1 LNSAGLKKLNEA
13 LKAAGLFGMTQRHS
27 EMQRASAVYW
37 GLQYDGLPKW
47 HDPKA
52 SALPIRQ
59 KAPALQY
66 RLTYRAVNEI
76 GAYLFGKGRKPT
88 PQIEGEATDEA
99 QAALQKFYNSAS
111 GGTGIRHHL
120 GELGRLALLHGQAA
134 IAFHKRTFGGVS
146 RYSTEVIDTRM
157 SKPTFGRDR
166 IEEAVKLGIDDDE
179 LIELDEYWYTVE
191 FDPSGEEIIWLHRRL
206 WEIGKTTEFKPLSLD
221 EKLEWVEDK
230 ERTVAHGLQFI
241 TAEWVWNS
249 PVANDIDG
257 APLLSEAEFSLEDS
271 VNYTMSQIDRG
282 IAYNQEPLTV
292 FLGPNLQSGS
302 EIKRGAG
309 NTVQLPRDPSGG
321 VPEAKMLEISGGGQ
335 KTAMEWVRMVR
346 GAFYEIAQIVMHDP
360 QQAMNV
366 MSGTALERMM
376 YPTIAQVDK
385 IRPNYGRGIS
395 RLLRKMLQ
403 AEGLGLFDVMCA
415 WPAIIEPSAV
425 DILQAQTA
433 TIQARD
439 AGVITQKTT
448 IERTA
453 PFYGVED
460 VEAYRAEVQA
470 EEVSGGT
477 VSREDDFK
485 VEGI

>member
-1 LNSAGLKKLNEA
+1 MNSSGLKKLNDA
-13 LKAAGLFGMTQRHS
+13 LKAAGLFGITQRHR

-37 GLQYDGLPKW
+37 GLQYDGLPGW

-52 SALPIRQ
+52 RALPIRQ
-59 KAPALQY
+59 KAPAIQY

-76 GAYLFGKGRKPT
+76 SAYLFGKGRKPT
-88 PQIEGEATDEA
+88 PRIEGEATNEA
-99 QAALQKFYNSAS
+99 KAALHKFYNSAS

-120 GELGRLALLHGQAA
+120 GELGRLGLLHGQAV

-146 RYSTEVIDTRM
+146 RYSTEVINTQM
-157 SKPTFGRDR
+157 CKPTFGRDR

-179 LIELDEYWYTVE
+179 LIELDEYWHSVE
-191 FDPSGEEIIWLHRRL
+191 FDPSGEETIWLHRRL
-206 WEIGKTTEFKPLSLD
+206 WEIGKTTEFKPLSVD

-230 ERTVAHGLQFI
+230 ARTVEHGLSFI
-241 TAEWVWNS
+241 PAEWVWNV
-249 PVANDIDG
+249 PVSNDVDG

-292 FLGPNLQSGS
+292 FLGPNLQSGT

-309 NTVQLPRDPSGG
+309 NTVQLPRDPAGG
-321 VPEAKMLEISGGGQ
+321 VPEAKMLELNGAGQ
-335 KTAMEWVRMVR
+335 QTAMEWVRMVR

-360 QQAMNV
+360 QQALNV

-385 IRPNYGRGIS
+385 IRPNYARGVS

-403 AEGLGLFDVMCA
+403 AEGMGMFEVTCA
-415 WPAIIEPSAV
+415 WPEIIEPEAS
-425 DILQAQTA
+425 DILQTQAA

-439 AGVITQKTT
+439 AGVITQQTA
-448 IERTA
+448 IERIA
-453 PFYGVED
+453 PYYGVED
-460 VEAYRAEVQA
+460 VEAYRVEVQN
-470 EEVSGGT
+470 EEISGGT
-477 VSREDDFK
+477 VSRGPDFEVEDL
-485 VEGI
+485 